1 MKPFTLLLALALL
14 ASVGSANATTHE
26 YVVSFD
32 SDMRRMQVAASFGK
46 PVDNIAARSR
56 DAGDYLGDVRECA
69 IEKDRRIRIRNR
81 RMLLP
86 QDGIT
91 CLSYTV
97 DLQRAAKNE
106 RRNTSLLKSNFIVS
120 PADWL
125 WRPTISGDDDIIV
138 RFELPD
144 NVDVSVPWIAV
155 AGKTNTYRL
164 VDSPETSTAFAAF
177 GQLEYREIEIPG
189 ARVRVTIMQSEK
201 AFEFDPLYE
210 WVRDTALTVNLA
222 YGRFPNPDASVLLLP
237 VGGHWA
243 SDDAVTFGRVVRDGG
258 ETIELFVN
266 PARPIGEF
274 YDSWTA
280 THEFSH
286 LMMPYVSEEHR
297 WISEGFASYYQN
309 VLMARA
315 GRYTEQRVWLK
326 LWQGFER
333 GRQSRPEMSLNE
345 AAREGWRGATM
356 KIYWSGA
363 VIALMADA
371 ELRQRSNG
379 EESLDTV
386 LGRLQECCLPSD
398 HSWSGTEFFTKLD
411 TLIEA
416 PVFMPLYRRYAN
428 TAGFPEVQPLLD
440 DLGVDFV
447 SGNVQLRNTAE
458 LTDVRIAIMRTH

>member
-1 MKPFTLLLALALL
+1 MKPFTPLLALAIF
-14 ASVGSANATTHE
+14 ASVANATTHE

-32 SDMRRMQVAASFGK
+32 SDMRRMQVAASFGE
-46 PVDNIAARSR
+46 PVDNVAARSR
-56 DAGDYLGDVRECA
+56 DAGDYLGNVRDCTIAE
-69 IEKDRRIRIRNR
+69 DRRIRIRNR

-91 CLSYTV
+91 CLTYTI
-97 DLQRAAKNE
+97 DLQRAARNE
-106 RRNTSLLKSNFIVS
+106 RRNTSLVKSNFIVS

-125 WRPTISGDDDIIV
+125 WRPAISGDDDIIV

-155 AGKTNTYRL
+155 AGKTNTYRI

-177 GQLEYREIEIPG
+177 GQLEYRELEIPG
-189 ARVRVTIMQSEK
+189 ARLRVTIMQSEK
-201 AFEFDPLYE
+201 AFEFDALYE

-222 YGRFPNPDASVLLLP
+222 YGRFPNPGASVVLLP
-237 VGGHWA
+237 ADSAWSQG
-243 SDDAVTFGRVVRDGG
+243 DAVTFGRVVRDGG
-258 ETIELFVN
+258 ETVELFIN
-266 PARPIGEF
+266 PERPIAEF

-286 LMMPYVSEEHR
+286 LMMPYVSEQHR

-315 GRYTEQRVWLK
+315 GRYTEQRAWLK

-386 LGRLQECCLPSD
+386 LGRLQACCLPSD

-411 TLIEA
+411 TLIED
-416 PVFMPLYRRYAN
+416 PLFMPLYRRYAN
-428 TAGFPEVQPLLD
+428 TTGFPEVQPLLD

-447 SGNVQLRNTAE
+447 SGDVQLRNKTE
-458 LTDVRIAIMRTH
+458 LTDVRIAIMQSP

>member
-1 MKPFTLLLALALL
+1 MKPFTPLLALAIF
-14 ASVGSANATTHE
+14 ASVANATTHE

-32 SDMRRMQVAASFGK
+32 SDMRRMQVAASFGE
-46 PVDNIAARSR
+46 PVDNVAARSR
-56 DAGDYLGDVRECA
+56 DAGDYLGNVRDCTIA
-69 IEKDRRIRIRNR
+69 AGRRIRIRNR

-91 CLSYTV
+91 CLTYTV
-97 DLQRAAKNE
+97 DLQRAARNE

-138 RFELPD
+138 RFEMPD
-144 NVDVSVPWIAV
+144 NVEVSVPWRAV
-155 AGKTNTYRL
+155 AGKTNTYRIF
-164 VDSPETSTAFAAF
+164 DSPETSTAFAAF
-177 GQLEYREIEIPG
+177 GQLEYRELDIPG
-189 ARVRVTIMQSEK
+189 ASLRVTIMQSEK
-201 AFEFDPLYE
+201 TFAVDPLYE

-222 YGRFPNPDASVLLLP
+222 YGRFPNPNASVVLLP
-237 VGGHWA
+237 TDSAWSQG
-243 SDDAVTFGRVVRDGG
+243 DAVTFGRVVRDGG
-258 ETIELFVN
+258 ETVELFIN
-266 PARPIGEF
+266 PERPIDEF

-286 LMMPYVSEEHR
+286 LMMPYVSEEYR

-315 GRYTEQRVWLK
+315 GRYTEQRAWLK
-326 LWQGFER
+326 LRQGFER

-386 LGRLQECCLPSD
+386 LGRLQACCLPSD

-411 TLIEA
+411 TLIEE
-416 PVFMPLYRRYAN
+416 PLFMRLYRRYAN
-428 TAGFPEVQPLLD
+428 TTGFPEVQPLLD

-447 SGNVQLRNTAE
+447 SGDVQLRNKAE
-458 LTDVRIAIMRTH
+458 LTDVRIAIMHSP